1 MSPTPQP
8 APSRKPTRAV
18 PTGSQDAMQRLFSRI
33 LREVLVATAA
43 ITVLGFVVG
52 YLVSGLS
59 GLLGA
64 VLGVGAA
71 VLFSTITVLTMR
83 AVVGKPPTT
92 IAAVVL
98 GTWLA
103 KMIVL
108 VVALAVL
115 ADQTFYDKYVFATVL
130 FAVVIAS
137 MVVDVRAVMQARI
150 PNADPPADTGAGSA

>member
-8 APSRKPTRAV
+8 DPARKPGRAV
-18 PTGSQDAMQRLFSRI
+18 PATGSDDVMRRLFSRI
-33 LREVLVATAA
+33 LRDMLLATAV

-52 YLVSGLS
+52 YLVAGLP
-59 GLLGA
+59 GVLGALLGVVAALLFSGTTAVSMRA
-64 VLGVGAA
+64 VLGKP
-71 VLFSTITVLTMR
+71 LT
-83 AVVGKPPTT
+83 TL
-92 IAAVVL
+92 AAVVL

-108 VVALAVL
+108 IAMLALL

-137 MVVDVRAVMQARI
+137 MVIDVRAVVRARI
-150 PNADPPADTGAGSA
+150 PNSDPPADTRAG